1 LALTTGTCEFPLP
14 FRGRQDEEVSLDE
27 AGSIESRE
35 RRDVL
40 DQLDDWLRVPMLALS
55 FVWLLL
61 VVWELARGSSAALE
75 TFGLL
80 IWGVFILE
88 FGLRFTLAP
97 EKLPFLRS
105 NWLTVIALVVPAF
118 RLLRGFRL
126 LRAARALR
134 GVRLVRIVGTANR
147 SMNAL
152 RATLTRHGFVYVV
165 GLTLLVVA
173 LGAAGML
180 SFEPSGEVEG
190 GFTSYWD
197 ALWWTAM
204 LVSTIGSAF
213 WPATG
218 EGRILCFLLSLYGL
232 AVFGYITASFA
243 SFFIGRDTA
252 PDAASAGEM
261 TALRAEIVA
270 LRAELA
276 RNRR

>member
-1 LALTTGTCEFPLP
+1 M
-14 FRGRQDEEVSLDE
+14 
-27 AGSIESRE
+27 AGKPAEHSRE
-35 RRDVL
+35 RQEVL
-40 DQLDDWLRVPMLALS
+40 DQLDDWLRVPMLGLS
-55 FVWLLL
+55 LVWLLL
-61 VVWELARGSSAALE
+61 VLWELARESSALLE
-75 TFGLL
+75 TLGTV

-88 FGLRFTLAP
+88 FLLRFTLAP
-97 EKLPFLRS
+97 EKIPFLRR
-105 NWLTVIALVVPAF
+105 NWLTVIALIVPAF

-152 RATLTRHGFVYVV
+152 RATLARRGFVYVL
-165 GLTLLVVA
+165 GLTLLVIV

-180 SFEPSGEVEG
+180 SFEGAGEAPD

-213 WPATG
+213 WPATA
-218 EGRILCFLLSLYGL
+218 EGRILCFLLSTYGL

-243 SFFIGRDTA
+243 SFFVGRDSEASNEKTGQTA
-252 PDAASAGEM
+252 
-261 TALRAEIVA
+261 ALRADIAA
-270 LRAELA
+270 LRAELL
-276 RNRR
+276 RERR